1 MEKRAIIAEIRAD
14 EGEEPKVSGLGI
26 VYDEWTE
33 IWPGY
38 KEKISQGAV
47 QRAETVKSF
56 FNHDPD
62 KVLSTLDSNPALALN
77 DTDRGLEYVSPIP
90 PTSYGNDLK
99 INLERG
105 NVKGSSFA
113 FDVPEDGEKL
123 TRDKGVIY
131 RDITK
136 LTLYEVGPVTDPAY
150 IQTTANMRSKDELE
164 RKLKEQEPKTIPLSL
179 RKKQQAQKEKDLS
192 SGGF

>member
-1 MEKRAIIAEIRAD
+1 MEKRAFITEIRSD
-14 EGEEPKVSGLGI
+14 VGDEPKVTGMGI

-38 KEKISQGAV
+38 KEKISRGAV
-47 QRAETVKSF
+47 QRADTVKSF

-62 KVLSTLDSNPALALN
+62 HVLSTLDSNPALELN
-77 DTDRGLEYVSPIP
+77 DTERGLEYVSPIP

-113 FDVPEDGEKL
+113 FDVPADGEKL
-123 TRDKGVIY
+123 TRDEHGVIY

-136 LTLYEVGPVTDPAY
+136 LTLYEVGPVTNPAY
-150 IQTTANMRSKDELE
+150 IQTTANMRSRDELE
-164 RKLKEQEPKTIPLSL
+164 RKLKEQKPETIPLSL
-179 RKKQQAQKEKDLS
+179 RKKQQLQSEK
-192 SGGF
+192 